1 MIPLADDVPVRR
13 FPWVNTGLILAN
25 FAVFLLFELPNQ
37 NAVTDWSFYPC
48 AAENACRTAEPWGLT
63 WLTAMFLH
71 AGWDH
76 ILGNMVFLFVF
87 GRNVEDAYGHLR
99 YLLFYLAGGLV
110 ATATQTLMTLLAG
123 SAADAQVPNL
133 GASGAIAAV
142 LGAYIV
148 LYPRSEVRGLLGI
161 FPAQIMAWVFL
172 GVWFVYQLIEANF
185 GLLSPGSGGG
195 VAFFAHVGGFVF
207 GVLVT
212 LGMVRRRAPSEAS
225 IEPGDVAA
233 SRRACGH
240 RRERPRCVAGERL
253 SARTTP

>member
-1 MIPLADDVPVRR
+1 MIPLSDDVPQRR
-13 FPWVNTGLILAN
+13 FPWVNVGLILAN
-25 FAVFLLFELPNQ
+25 FAVFLIYELPNP
-37 NAVTDWSFYPC
+37 NGVTDWSFYPC
-48 AAENACRTAEPWGLT
+48 AAENACRTAEPWGVT

-76 ILGNMVFLFVF
+76 ILGNMVFLAVF

-99 YLLFYLAGGLV
+99 YLLFYLAGGFV
-110 ATATQTLMTLLAG
+110 ATATQTAMTLLAG
-123 SAADAQVPNL
+123 SAADARVPNL

-161 FPAQIMAWVFL
+161 FPAHIMAWVFL
-172 GVWFVYQLIEANF
+172 GVWFLYQFIEANF
-185 GLLSPGSGGG
+185 GLLSAGSGGG

-212 LGMVRRRAPSEAS
+212 LVQFPRRATSGAPIA
-225 IEPGDVAA
+225 
-233 SRRACGH
+233 
-240 RRERPRCVAGERL
+240 PRDAP
-253 SARTTP
+253 A

>member
-1 MIPLADDVPVRR
+1 
-13 FPWVNTGLILAN
+13 
-25 FAVFLLFELPNQ
+25 
-37 NAVTDWSFYPC
+37 
-48 AAENACRTAEPWGLT
+48 
-63 WLTAMFLH
+63 MFLH

-110 ATATQTLMTLLAG
+110 ATATQTAMTLLAG
-123 SAADAQVPNL
+123 TPADAQVPNL

-172 GVWFVYQLIEANF
+172 GVWFLYQLIEANF

-225 IEPGDVAA
+225 IEPGDVPA
-233 SRRACGH
+233 
-240 RRERPRCVAGERL
+240 
-253 SARTTP
+253 

>member
-13 FPWVNTGLILAN
+13 FPWVNTALIVAN
-25 FAVFLLFELPNQ
+25 FVVFLAYELPHQ
-37 NAVTDWSFYPC
+37 DSVTDWSFYPC
-48 AAENACRTAEPWGLT
+48 ATENACRTAEPWGVT

-76 ILGNMVFLFVF
+76 ILGNMVFLGVF
-87 GRNVEDAYGHLR
+87 GRNVEDAYGHLG
-99 YLLFYLAGGLV
+99 YLLFYLAGGFV
-110 ATATQTLMTLLAG
+110 ATLTQTVMTLLAG
-123 SAADAQVPNL
+123 SPGDAAVPNL

-161 FPAQIMAWVFL
+161 FPAHIMAWVFL
-172 GVWFVYQLIEANF
+172 GVWFLYQLFEANF

-212 LGMVRRRAPSEAS
+212 LALVRHRARPAMPVA
-225 IEPGDVAA
+225 PGDV
-233 SRRACGH
+233 
-240 RRERPRCVAGERL
+240 PV
-253 SARTTP
+253 

>member
-13 FPWVNTGLILAN
+13 VPWVNMGLILAN
-25 FAVFLLFELPNQ
+25 FAVFLVYELPHQ
-37 NAVTDWSFYPC
+37 NDVSNWSFYPC
-48 AAENACRTAEPWGLT
+48 AAENACHTAEPWGIT

-76 ILGNMVFLFVF
+76 ILGNMVFLYVF
-87 GRNVEDAYGHLR
+87 GRNVEDVYGHLR

-110 ATATQTLMTLLAG
+110 ATATQTAATLLAG

-142 LGAYIV
+142 LGAYLV
-148 LYPRSEVRGLLGI
+148 LYPRSEVRGLFGI

-172 GVWFVYQLIEANF
+172 GVWFLYQLFEANF

-212 LGMVRRRAPSEAS
+212 LGLVRRRATSAVPVT
-225 IEPGDVAA
+225 PGDVPA
-233 SRRACGH
+233 
-240 RRERPRCVAGERL
+240 
-253 SARTTP
+253 